1 VRIVVIGATGTIGKA
16 IIQALTP
23 RHDVVP
29 VSRHGEH
36 RVNIDDPNSITQ
48 MYRALGRVEA
58 VICAAGEAK
67 FAPLAQLTD
76 EDFALSV
83 RSKLL
88 GQVNVIRLG
97 LAQVADGGS
106 ITVTSGIL
114 ATRPSPGSG
123 AISLV
128 NAAVEGFVRAAAL
141 EAPRRIRVNA
151 VSPPWVSETLQALG
165 MPPAGG
171 LPATVVARAY
181 VRSVE
186 GNESGAVLKPGAG
199 S

>member
-1 VRIVVIGATGTIGKA
+1 MRVVVIGATGTIGKA
-16 IIQALTP
+16 IVEALTP
-23 RHDVVP
+23 RHEVIP
-29 VSRHGEH
+29 ASRRGEH
-36 RVNIDDPNSITQ
+36 RVNLEDPASIAQLYHT
-48 MYRALGRVEA
+48 LGRVEA
-58 VICAAGEAK
+58 VICAAGEAT

-76 EDFALSV
+76 EAFAFSV

-128 NAAVEGFVRAAAL
+128 NAGLEGFVRAAAL
-141 EAPRRIRVNA
+141 EAPRGIRVNA
-151 VSPPWVSETLQALG
+151 VSPPWVTETLQALG
-165 MPPAGG
+165 MPLSRG
-171 LPATVVARAY
+171 LPAATVAQAY

-186 GNESGAVLKPGAG
+186 GTQTGAVLQPAA
-199 S
+199 